1 MELTGAAESGATG
14 RTMTRR
20 GSVRVERRVR
30 TTSRNR
36 PPEHAECTV
45 SGANV
50 RVWKVMNHAEKEKA
64 LELLRERKG
73 AGVEVSSMIA
83 EIHGPFVER
92 QTITPIC
99 SGGRTAKM
107 SVGRQSKR
115 AKEQEM
121 PSGPN
126 VWS

>member
-20 GSVRVERRVR
+20 GSVRVERPVR

-50 RVWKVMNHAEKEKA
+50 RVWKFMHLAEKEKA

-73 AGVEVSSMIA
+73 ASVGVSSMIA
-83 EIHGPFVER
+83 EIHGPFVKP
-92 QTITPIC
+92 QAITPIG
-99 SGGRTAKM
+99 SEGRTVRM
-107 SVGRQSKR
+107 RF
-115 AKEQEM
+115 
-121 PSGPN
+121 
-126 VWS
+126 